1 MACAASGGEAGD
13 AETATTTSAV
23 IVVERTTDVTQGLSA
38 EATARFVRATG
49 ATASEAAIRSVG
61 AALDLPAAGSCST
74 LSALA
79 GEASAEAPTVLE
91 LLDVGPVTLEANGA
105 ATRLLPRQLP
115 DVTDV
120 VSGVVYARSTE
131 GTSLPASAGYL
142 LHVTGGAA
150 LGAVD
155 VGVSAPADASE
166 VRILN
171 ADAPAGGIAVGN
183 GVSLEWTDDGAADQV
198 YVDVRPSGVR
208 CLLDGGRGLVPG
220 AFFDDAG
227 TISVHRLH
235 REAIHARGIDTGEVR
250 FDFARVV
257 PYVGR

>member
-13 AETATTTSAV
+13 AETVTTTSAV
-23 IVVERTTDVTQGLSA
+23 IVVARTTDVAQGLSA

-49 ATASEAAIRSVG
+49 ATSPEAAIRSVG
-61 AALDLPAAGSCST
+61 AGLDLPAVGSCST
-74 LSALA
+74 ISALA
-79 GEASAEAPTVLE
+79 GEASAEAPPALE

-105 ATRLLPRQLP
+105 ATHLLPRQLP

-120 VSGVVYARSTE
+120 VSGVVYARATE
-131 GTSLPASAGYL
+131 AASLPAGASYL

-150 LGAVD
+150 LGSVD
-155 VGVSAPADASE
+155 VGVSAPADPSE

-171 ADAPAGGIAVGN
+171 ADASAGGVAVGS
-183 GVSLEWTDDGAADQV
+183 GVALQWTDDGAADQV

-208 CLLDGGRGLVPG
+208 CLLDGGRGLVPA

-227 TISVHRLH
+227 TFSIHRLH
-235 REAIHARGIDTGEVR
+235 RETIHAQGIDTGEIR
-250 FDFARVV
+250 FDFARIV